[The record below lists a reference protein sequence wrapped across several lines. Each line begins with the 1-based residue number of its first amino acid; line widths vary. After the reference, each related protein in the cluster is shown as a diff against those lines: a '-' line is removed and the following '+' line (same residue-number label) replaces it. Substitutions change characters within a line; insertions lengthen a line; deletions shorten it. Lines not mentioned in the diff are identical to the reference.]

1 MTQDE
6 IIMRHR
12 INLLLL
18 AESIKN
24 ISKACRQY
32 GVSRTVY
39 YKYKDRFITYG
50 IEGLRDKEKSVP
62 VMPNATKANI
72 VDKVIA
78 IAKKYPTYGPARLAN
93 ELGNIVCAAT
103 VYNILRRNKLAKRF
117 DRLLSLEEI
126 PSEIKLSPIMA
137 RKLENQKPAQVFS
150 PRPGYMLSA
159 DTFYVCTL
167 KGVGRIYQ
175 FTAIDTNSSF
185 GAAYLYADKSATSA
199 VDFISRTIALFRAMA
214 IVIASVLT
222 DNGKEYTSHW
232 GKDHV
237 FEGYLKSQGIKHRYT
252 KVRCPWTN
260 GYAERFNR
268 TLLEEF
274 YQPALVSKSYK
285 SIAQLQ
291 ADLDRYLYFYNFQRT
306 HQGYRLKGS
315 KPCLKLCS
323 VSDLKALTA

>member
-6 IIMRHR
+6 IILRHR

-18 AESIKN
+18 AKSIKN
-24 ISKACRQY
+24 ISAACREY

-39 YKYKDRFITYG
+39 YKYKNRYLTYG
-50 IEGLRDKEKSVP
+50 IEGLKDKIRKTP
-62 VMPNATKANI
+62 VMPNATK
-72 VDKVIA
+72 DKVVEKVLD

-93 ELGNIVCAAT
+93 ELGNIVCSAT
-103 VYNILRRNKLAKRF
+103 VYNILKRHGLSKKL
-117 DRLLSLEEI
+117 DRLLVLEEV
-126 PSEIKLSPIMA
+126 PSDIKISPILA
-137 RKLENQKPAQVFS
+137 RKLESAKPLSIFS
-150 PRPGYMLSA
+150 PRPGYMLSV

-185 GAAYLYADKSATSA
+185 GAAYLYTDKSAVSA
-199 VDFISRTIALFRAMA
+199 VDFMARTIAIFKALSVM
-214 IVIASVLT
+214 ICSVLT

-232 GKDHV
+232 GGSHI
-237 FEGYLKSQGIKHRYT
+237 FEEFLKKHNIKHRYT

-274 YQPALVSKSYK
+274 YQPALLRKNYA
-285 SIAQLQ
+285 SITELQ
-291 ADLDRYLYFYNFQRT
+291 DDLNRYLYFYNFQRT
-306 HQGYRLKGS
+306 HQGYRLKGK
-315 KPCLKLCS
+315 KPCEKLLTA
-323 VSDLKALTA
+323 SDLKALTG